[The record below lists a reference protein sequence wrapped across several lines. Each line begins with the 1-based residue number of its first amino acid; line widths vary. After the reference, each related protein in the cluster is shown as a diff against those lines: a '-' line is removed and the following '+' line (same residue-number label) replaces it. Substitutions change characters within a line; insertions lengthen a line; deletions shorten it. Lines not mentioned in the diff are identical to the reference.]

1 METHNVDQKKTAMP
15 IVAGILLVVSAGI
28 KVLVLFGLLIAAT
41 FVAFPGDF
49 PRIGALLGVFILVPA
64 IIIIALELAGGILS
78 LQRKRWGW
86 ALAGAIVSI
95 LPFSF
100 LGIAATILVALSRNE
115 FGAA

>member
-1 METHNVDQKKTAMP
+1 MDKKKTAMP
-15 IVAGILLVVSAGI
+15 IVAGVLLIVSAGF
-28 KVLVLFGLLIAAT
+28 KALALLGLSIAAVFAT
-41 FVAFPGDF
+41 VPGDF

-100 LGIAATILVALSRNE
+100 LGIAATILVALSRDE
-115 FGAA
+115 FD